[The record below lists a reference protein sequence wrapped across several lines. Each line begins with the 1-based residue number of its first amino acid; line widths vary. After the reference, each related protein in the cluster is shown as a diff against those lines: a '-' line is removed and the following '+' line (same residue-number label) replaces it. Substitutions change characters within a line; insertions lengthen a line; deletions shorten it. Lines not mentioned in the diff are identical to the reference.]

1 MAKRERECEELD
13 GVSKVLHPSPNA
25 KIHSVVTSVS
35 PMKKAKTCS
44 FFDGEISD
52 GKATMRVF
60 GFDSGV
66 RRRLAD
72 FGDSKSPVAL
82 SNCEVKSSRK
92 GQELKILVTKR
103 TEMLKSDKVFDVA
116 ECSAKKDGNVIVLSE
131 LTDLYPFQRVTVEA
145 KVVRLEDIGAV
156 PGGKK
161 KRDVVISDSSGSA
174 RFTVWESEIDKVEA
188 YKRYRLSGMVVREFR
203 GRKFLSTSTENSII
217 HLIADIGY
225 VEEESVEENTTTDLG
240 QPTLLCVRDARV
252 VGVMHLDWY
261 NGCLTCKTKLIP
273 NAEDTDQG
281 QCPKCNMLQSLDA
294 CRQEVTTQLMIKG
307 AGENLTLRACRGH
320 CTEGR

>member
-1 MAKRERECEELD
+1 
-13 GVSKVLHPSPNA
+13 
-25 KIHSVVTSVS
+25 
-35 PMKKAKTCS
+35 
-44 FFDGEISD
+44 
-52 GKATMRVF
+52 MRVF

-92 GQELKILVTKR
+92 DQELKILVTKR

-225 VEEESVEENTTTDLG
+225 VEE
-240 QPTLLCVRDARV
+240 
-252 VGVMHLDWY
+252 
-261 NGCLTCKTKLIP
+261 
-273 NAEDTDQG
+273 
-281 QCPKCNMLQSLDA
+281 
-294 CRQEVTTQLMIKG
+294 
-307 AGENLTLRACRGH
+307 
-320 CTEGR
+320 